1 MKLKPHPNFWQTNV
15 FCLLLAGHAIAAL
28 AGTTTTSTTVTEDFT
43 GANTNN
49 TWDYVNGACLTAGGA
64 TSKGIPA
71 CNGLAYY
78 AKDNNVLLGLT
89 NNVDP
94 AGAGALRLTNWFTEN
109 GAIFLHNSFS
119 SSNGL
124 NATFTAYVYGGN
136 GGGSAKLGADG
147 MAFYIQNYDAVS
159 YNIGA
164 WGGSLGYDCSNS
176 NYPYNGMVGAYLGL
190 GIDEYGNFSHSSD
203 NTVTGPKY
211 SPNTVAMRGYGD
223 VALSWLQSN
232 YNSDYP
238 SSAPTGYTGTS
249 SQWQTALQKGVQ
261 ATCETG
267 VVQYYTIG
275 STPTTGTWAS
285 LLSGTPASTTAID
298 DYAFI
303 TNKPLPLSGCPTTGA
318 STLTPSTTSQY
329 PNCQP
334 LANQQNS
341 TESSSSAP
349 TTALASTFSRGSAIP
364 ITYSIKLSASGK
376 LTFGYYYNGGTYQPV
391 LTNKDISTSNGPMP
405 ANFRFGFGGSTGG
418 STNVHEITC
427 FTAAP
432 LTSGTGA
439 ATNGTASGKLN
450 TGTQLFVAGYVADNW
465 WGTLQAFGINGS
477 GSGSTATVTVNSS
490 ATWDGNCVLTGGA
503 CNATGTTSGTAEAPA
518 NRVILSSSASGAG
531 GGVAFE
537 SASLPTATSTAYTNE
552 ATTLSSSSANIT
564 DWMRGGRSNE
574 QGASPPGVLR
584 TRTGVLGDIIDS
596 NPAAVGP
603 PGAGYGASWFDALY
617 GLSGTSTYLPENTS
631 GATTYP
637 TFSAFATGSYGQR
650 TNVVYAGANDGMLHG
665 FASGAFYCNP
675 ALVSNPSSCF
685 QTANNNGSEVLA
697 YMPGTVGANT
707 ALLVDP
713 SYSHNYYVDATPGTG
728 DVFYNSTWHTLL
740 AGGMGTGGAGI
751 YLLDVTDPSQFSETN
766 AAKLVLGEW
775 NPSVIACANDVTTG
789 TTPVTC
795 SSDMG
800 QLWGK
805 PVFARLH
812 DGKWAVIFGNG
823 HGSSSGDAGIYIG
836 LISQGTSGPTV
847 TFYYLSTGKAS
858 TTSPDGIDYV
868 TAVDLDGDNIA
879 DYVYAGDFLGNVW
892 RFNLTSS
899 HESDWAASTYG
910 NASAT
915 PLFAAGSKQPIS
927 TQVQVAETTLASQ
940 TYVMVMFGTGQ
951 VTPATNTTG
960 IQYASGSQAV
970 SGIWDWDMGNWNQGH
985 TYTASTVTVP
995 ASIMQLAALT
1005 PSQVSTALSPA
1016 TSATTSNLVQQTITD
1031 ASSTTRTLSDNQF
1044 CPQGSSACISGNNQF
1059 GWYVTLPDNNGVT
1072 PTPGYEQV
1080 IYTPL
1085 LEYGLLILNTT
1096 IPPSGDVIH
1105 CTTQTTT
1112 GWTMAFN
1119 VQTGGSPPYG
1129 FFMDSSGKY
1138 GSGSSG
1144 INGEL
1149 SNGTGTPTIIGY
1161 STNYYLFTQ
1170 TTNTSNTTGAVG
1182 IWTPTTSV
1190 TTGTGTSATTTTSSA
1205 AVNPSNIYNGKR
1217 VNWEILR

>member
-1 MKLKPHPNFWQTNV
+1 MKLKLNLTLWQNGLL
-15 FCLLLAGHAIAAL
+15 CLLLTGHCITAL
-28 AGTTTTSTTVTEDFT
+28 AATSSVVTITEDFT
-43 GANTNN
+43 KGTAINSWTAL
-49 TWDYVNGACLTAGGA
+49 NGACLTAGTQTSTGSPA
-64 TSKGIPA
+64 TQIPA
-71 CNGLAYY
+71 CNGLSYY
-78 AKDNNVLLGLT
+78 NSQIMLGL
-89 NNVDP
+89 NNNADP
-94 AGAGALRLTNWFTEN
+94 IGAGALRLTNWFTQN
-109 GAIFLHNSFS
+109 GAIFLNQTFPSN
-119 SSNGL
+119 NGL
-124 NATFTAYVYGGN
+124 QATFTTYVYGGN
-136 GGGSAKLGADG
+136 NGGSAKLGADG
-147 MAFYIQNYDAVS
+147 MGFYILDGTQAA
-159 YNIGA
+159 NIGD
-164 WGGSLGYDCSNS
+164 WGGSLGYDCSNTNNS
-176 NYPYNGMVGAYLGL
+176 VPNGFQGMVGAYLGL
-190 GIDEYGNFSHSSD
+190 GIDEYGNFSNKSD
-203 NTVTGPKY
+203 NTATGPAVT
-211 SPNTVAMRGYGD
+211 PNAVVMRGYGN
-223 VALSWLQSN
+223 VALSWLQANYPNNYPSTKPSN
-232 YNSDYP
+232 YTGSATNWLSALNYGVKATCSTGLVQTYSVSNGTTVTW
-238 SSAPTGYTGTS
+238 SSAS
-249 SQWQTALQKGVQ
+249 TAV
-261 ATCETG
+261 
-267 VVQYYTIG
+267 
-275 STPTTGTWAS
+275 P
-285 LLSGTPASTTAID
+285 

-303 TNKPLPLSGCPTTGA
+303 TNKKLPLSGCPSGGA
-318 STLTPSTTSQY
+318 WTITPSTTSTY

-334 LANQQNS
+334 IANQQN
-341 TESSSSAP
+341 TNENGLSAP
-349 TTALASTFSRGSAIP
+349 TASIASAVSRGAAIP
-364 ITYSIKLSASGK
+364 ITYSLKLSASGL
-376 LTFGYYYNGGTYQPV
+376 LTLGYYYNGGTYQPV
-391 LTNKDISTSNGPMP
+391 LTNQSISASNGTMP
-405 ANFRFGFGGSTGG
+405 SSFLFGFGASTGG
-418 STNVHEITC
+418 SSNVHEITC
-427 FTAAP
+427 FRAAP

-450 TGTQLFVAGYVADNW
+450 TGTQLFVAGYVPDNW
-465 WGTLQAFGINGS
+465 WGTLQAFSINGS
-477 GSGSTATVTVNSS
+477 GSGSTSTVTVSS
-490 ATWDGNCVLTGGA
+490 TANWDGNCVLTGGA
-503 CNATGTTSGTAEAPA
+503 CSATGTSSGTAEAPA
-518 NRVILSSSASGAG
+518 NRVILSSSAAG
-531 GGVAFE
+531 VGNGVAFE
-537 SASLPTATSTAYTNE
+537 SASLPSATSTAYTNE
-552 ATTLSSSSANIT
+552 ATTLSSSLANIT
-564 DWMRGGRSNE
+564 DWMRGGRNNE

-603 PGAGYGASWFDALY
+603 PGASYGASWFDALY
-617 GLSGTSTYLPENTS
+617 GLSGSSTYLPENAS

-637 TFSAFATGSYGQR
+637 TFSAFATGGYGQR
-650 TNVVYAGANDGMLHG
+650 TNIVYAGANDGMLHG
-665 FASGAFYCNP
+665 FQSGAFYCNP

-685 QTANNNGSEVLA
+685 QSTSNNGLEVLA
-697 YMPGTVGANT
+697 YMPVTIGANT

-713 SYSHNYYVDATPGTG
+713 SYAHNYYVDATPGTG

-751 YLLDVTDPSQFSETN
+751 YLLDVTDPSQFSESN
-766 AAKLVLGEW
+766 AANLVLGEW
-775 NPSVIACANDVTTG
+775 NPGVIACANDVTTG

-795 SSDMG
+795 SSNMG
-800 QLWGK
+800 QLWGR

-823 HGSSSGDAGIYIG
+823 HSSSTGDAGIYIG
-836 LISQGTSGPTV
+836 LINQGASGPTV

-858 TTSPDGIDYV
+858 TTTPDGIDNV

-899 HESDWAASTYG
+899 HESDWATSKYG
-910 NASAT
+910 KNSPT
-915 PLFAAGSKQPIS
+915 PLFAAGYTHPIS
-927 TQVQVAETTLASQ
+927 TQLQVAETTLASQ

-951 VTPATNTTG
+951 VTPATNSTG

-970 SGIWDWDMGNWNQGH
+970 YGIWDWDMDNWNQGY
-985 TYTASTVTVP
+985 TYAASTVTVP
-995 ASIMQLAALT
+995 ASIMQLASLT

-1016 TSATTSNLVQQTITD
+1016 LAITSSNLVKQTITD
-1031 ASSTTRTLSDNQF
+1031 ASSTTRTLSNNQF

-1059 GWYVTLPDNNGVT
+1059 GWYVPLPDNNGLT
-1072 PTPGYEQV
+1072 TPGYEQV

-1096 IPPSGDVIH
+1096 IPPSGNVVN

-1138 GSGSSG
+1138 GGGSSG

-1170 TTNTSNTTGAVG
+1170 TTNTSNTSGAVG